1 MLDPEMMAY
10 NAGWSIAHAGY
21 DPTTGCIDWP
31 EQDWPAFERRLA
43 MPASEQGYFY
53 VQDDQTGEFLGHVHY
68 EVEPDG
74 TARIGLNVVPGRRGT
89 GLGTRFMELLLE
101 RVWRDTRATVV
112 VNDFDDDRPAAAHLH
127 RSHGFTP
134 DPTTSVAA
142 DRPTRRWRLHR
153 DGAGRQANQHPA
165 DE

>member
-1 MLDPEMMAY
+1 MLDPALMSY
-10 NAGWSIAHAGY
+10 NAGWPISHPGY

-74 TARIGLNVVPGRRGT
+74 TAHIGLNVVPSQRGN
-89 GLGTRFMELLLE
+89 GLGTRFMDLLLE
-101 RVWRDTRATVV
+101 QTIRECVSGRELAARGFVTDI
-112 VNDFDDDRPAAAHLH
+112 AAAVE
-127 RSHGFTP
+127 RDSSANTP
-134 DPTTSVAA
+134 I
-142 DRPTRRWRLHR
+142 LIE
-153 DGAGRQANQHPA
+153 GAFALL
-165 DE
+165 D